1 MHTVHTTVHKVQGT
15 VNAVSHE
22 TGVSRLLPPHSAKQ
36 SDASRLLIEHSES
49 YAEELRAHPKKIAL
63 MVQLVDEGKAEIF
76 PVSHTFKRPVRRKR
90 KEHSEGSIGSNTEG
104 KSPFTEGE
112 SPFTEGKSPFTEG
125 KSPLAGSSFVK
136 EDEGLITSPHGA
148 TKPGH

>member
-90 KEHSEGSIGSNTEG
+90 KARSLHGGSEA
-104 KSPFTEGE
+104 KSTF
-112 SPFTEGKSPFTEG
+112 S
-125 KSPLAGSSFVK
+125 SPLVE
-136 EDEGLITSPHGA
+136 EDEGLTISPHGDQNRVGLA
-148 TKPGH
+148 APSAQNL